1 MFGFAMSTRVRV
13 CRHVAG
19 RKSGLAM
26 ALQSRQSLLRM
37 VRGVGVLIPGT
48 SHSQVTERF
57 QWSVPEV
64 YNIGTDV
71 CDRWAATDPDRLAL
85 IEVADNGYGP
95 EARTSFARLK
105 ELSDRFAN
113 VLAGLGLARTRDGV
127 PGDRVAI
134 LLSQRL
140 ETAVA
145 HIAAFKGGHISL
157 PLFTLFGP
165 EALLHRL
172 RDSGA
177 RVLVTDRASLT
188 VIAAIRADLPALEH
202 IFLVDGL
209 PDGPADASL
218 HDFAAELAATSP
230 EFTPVRT
237 RADDPAVIIY
247 TSGTTG
253 NPKGALHA
261 HRVLL
266 GHLPGV
272 EISHDFLP
280 APDDLFWTPADWA
293 WIGGLFDVLLPALH
307 HGIPVV
313 ACRFGKFSATAAHD
327 LIRRFGVRNAFLPPT
342 AMKLMKA
349 DPASRDWSLDMRSVA
364 SGGETLGTELLDWGR
379 KALGVT
385 INEFYGQTECNMIV
399 SSCGALEPPVPGVMG
414 RPVPGHRVDVIGPDG
429 AVLGTDAEGAI
440 AVMAPDPVMFL
451 GYWNNPQAT
460 EERFVTGPEGRWLV
474 TGDRGVRRADG
485 RLRFV
490 GRDDDVISSGGY
502 RIGPAEIEDCLLGHP
517 AVQMAGV
524 VGQPDPI
531 RGEIVAAFIT
541 LAPGHDPSEPLRLD
555 IADHVRKRLAAYEF
569 PRVIHFIDDMPVTTT
584 GKIIR
589 ARLRDMFAKGGPA

>member
-1 MFGFAMSTRVRV
+1 MLKRKDSFGEVEGAF
-13 CRHVAG
+13 CWC
-19 RKSGLAM
+19 
-26 ALQSRQSLLRM
+26 
-37 VRGVGVLIPGT
+37 IP
-48 SHSQVTERF
+48 EF
-57 QWSVPEV
+57 
-64 YNIGTDV
+64 YNIGIDV
-71 CDRWAATDPDRLAL
+71 CDRLAAINPNSLAL
-85 IEVADNGYGP
+85 IEVGDNGYGA
-95 EARTSFARLK
+95 ERYTDFGQLK
-105 ELSDRFAN
+105 DLSNRFAT
-113 VLAGLGLARTRDGV
+113 VLEGLGLARTTDGV
-127 PGDRVAI
+127 AGDRVAV

-145 HIAAFKGGHISL
+145 HIAAFKGGFVSL

-177 RVLVTDRASLT
+177 RVLVTDSSSLPH
-188 VIAAIRADLPALEH
+188 ILDIRDQLPALQH
-202 IFLVDGL
+202 VFLVDGL
-209 PDGPADASL
+209 PFTTGGFL
-218 HDFAAELAATSP
+218 DFHAELAAVTTD
-230 EFTPVRT
+230 FIPVPT

-272 EISHDFLP
+272 EISHNFLP
-280 APDDLFWTPADWA
+280 EPDDLFWTPADWA

-307 HGIPVV
+307 HGIPIV
-313 ACRFGKFSATAAHD
+313 ACRFSKFSATAAHD
-327 LIRRFGVRNAFLPPT
+327 LINRFNVRNAFLPPT
-342 AMKLMKA
+342 ALKIMKA
-349 DPASRDWSLDMRSVA
+349 DPVSHNWSLNLRSVA
-364 SGGETLGTELLDWGR
+364 SGGETLGSELLDWGF

-399 SSCGALEPPVPGVMG
+399 SSCSALEAPVPGIMG
-414 RPVPGHRVDVIGPDG
+414 RPVPGHKVNVICANGN
-429 AVLGTDAEGAI
+429 VLDDEQEGAI
-440 AVMAPDPVMFL
+440 AVLAPDPVMFL
-451 GYWNNPQAT
+451 GYWNNPEAT
-460 EERFVTGPEGRWLV
+460 NEKFVTGSKGRWLL
-474 TGDRGVRRADG
+474 TGDRGVRRTDG

-502 RIGPAEIEDCLLGHP
+502 RIGPAEIEDCLLSHD

-524 VGQPDPI
+524 VGKPDPV

-541 LAPGHDPSEPLRLD
+541 LAPGYQPTDHLRD
-555 IADHVRKRLAAYEF
+555 NIADHVRKRLAAYEF
-569 PRVIHFIDDMPVTTT
+569 PRAIYFINDMPVTTT

-589 ARLRDMFAKGGPA
+589 ARLRETF